1 VPRLKRHVSPATVI
15 SVAALF
21 LALNGASL
29 AGAAVNLITGAAIK
43 NGTVTGKDIKD
54 ASIAATD
61 LTRRTRAALRG
72 RRGNAGPAGP
82 AGRDGSNAS
91 LTGVAAGGD
100 LSGTFPN
107 PTLAPRSVSPAKI
120 GTIPAARA
128 YSSGGTTMSSAA
140 FTVSLDL
147 PTEDFDT
154 AGMHNAADTYLLT
167 APIDGIYQITASV
180 EWQANTGGR
189 RLLAVYGPPAMEESF
204 DSRPPVSGAS
214 ENTFQTLAATRALN
228 AGDSIYLSASQ
239 TSGVDLFAFDPEL
252 SMTWAGP
259 RS

>member
-1 VPRLKRHVSPATVI
+1 VPSLKRHVSPATVI

-29 AGAAVNLITGAAIK
+29 AGAAVELITGAAIK
-43 NGTVTGKDIKD
+43 NGTVTGKDIKN

-61 LTRRTRAALRG
+61 LTSRARTALKG
-72 RRGNAGPAGP
+72 RTGPAGP

-91 LTGVAAGGD
+91 LNGVPAGGD

-107 PTLAPRSVSPAKI
+107 PALAPRSVSPAKI
-120 GTIPAARA
+120 GVIPAVRA
-128 YSSGGTTMSSAA
+128 YASGGTSMSSAA

-147 PTEDFDT
+147 PSEDFDT
-154 AGMHNAADTYLLT
+154 AGMHNPADTHVLT

-180 EWQANTGGR
+180 EWQANTSGR
-189 RLLAVYGPPAMEESF
+189 RLLAVYGPPAMKESF
-204 DSRPPVSGAS
+204 DSRPPVSGAF

-239 TSGVDLFAFDPEL
+239 TSGGALFAFDPEL